1 MPKNVFLPLVAALAV
16 AVGAPVAQAA
26 GLAPVTLDAKAISA
40 GQIRVARLMRLKVS
54 PRISAYGFVLDP
66 GPLVTLAADVVAARS
81 AAAAASA
88 RAALARSEASR
99 AVHLYRAQHNI
110 SQAALQSAQSI
121 LAVATAARAT
131 AVAQLAQLR
140 TKMLADW
147 GSKLSAAALS
157 GSAPLQRLEKG
168 AAELVEVSLP
178 LGQRLTSPPAKA
190 SATTPSGGAVRLR
203 FVSRAPRAAAG
214 VGGET
219 FFYLMAPRA
228 SAPIGTALSVALS
241 ASSGKSGVLVPRS
254 AVVWHQ
260 GESFAFREDAQN
272 SFTAVPIRGAFLDG
286 DGYFIPEGAGTLL
299 HPGDRVVID
308 GAALLY
314 SAATQSRT
322 APAGVAKDA
331 DDDED

>member
-16 AVGAPVAQAA
+16 ALGAHVARAA

-40 GQIRVARLMRLKVS
+40 GQIRVARLIRLTAS

-110 SQAALQSAQSI
+110 SQAALQSAQST
-121 LAVATAARAT
+121 LAVAEADRAT
-131 AVAQLAQLR
+131 AAAQLGQLR

-147 GSKLSAAALS
+147 GSTLSTAALS
-157 GSAPLQRLEKG
+157 GSAPLPRLEKG

-178 LGQRLTSPPAKA
+178 LGQGLADPPAEA
-190 SATTPSGGAVRLR
+190 SATTPDDELVQLR

-214 VGGET
+214 VAGES
-219 FFYLMAPRA
+219 FFYLMASRA
-228 SAPIGTALSVALS
+228 SAPIGTPLSVALS
-241 ASSGKSGVLVPRS
+241 ASTGKSGVLVPRS

-260 GESFAFREDAQN
+260 GEPFAFRESTPD
-272 SFTAVPIRGAFLDG
+272 SFVPVPIPGAFVTEK
-286 DGYFIPEGAGTLL
+286 GYFVQEGAGTLL

-314 SAATQSRT
+314 SAATQSRVPVT
-322 APAGVAKDA
+322 SAAKA
-331 DDDED
+331 DDRDDD